1 MLEEALF
8 VELAKK
14 IRSDDNDDVVKGDGM
29 MMTRQL
35 YMLPPCG
42 TWGSG
47 CCHKT
52 AEVWDGIQSVFL
64 KYE

>member
-35 YMLPPCG
+35 YMLPP
-42 TWGSG
+42 WQVAIFS
-47 CCHKT
+47 
-52 AEVWDGIQSVFL
+52 
-64 KYE
+64 